1 MAAHHRLLPRAPAKL
16 SKHAIQHAIAFIW
29 GISEAIVFFVIPDV
43 LVTRAA
49 LSSLRFG
56 LTTVAYALAGSL
68 LGGTFSYLWG
78 AGDLEGARHVLD
90 ALPAISID
98 MLDRARNALA
108 SDGMYA
114 ALVGSFTGVP
124 YKVFAVH
131 AASTGIA
138 LPEFLLA
145 SIPVRAI
152 RFVLLA
158 VVTRALVIRVVPSW
172 TEQRL
177 RRAWAL
183 AWIVNY
189 AIYWTIMPN

>member
-1 MAAHHRLLPRAPAKL
+1 MAAHHRFLPRASAPL
-16 SKHAIQHAIAFIW
+16 SKHAIHHAIAFVW
-29 GISEAIVFFVIPDV
+29 GLGEAVVFFVIPDV
-43 LVTRAA
+43 LGTRAA
-49 LSSLRFG
+49 LTSLRFS

-68 LGGTFSYLWG
+68 LGGALSYLWG
-78 AGDLEGARHVLD
+78 ASDLAGARHLLD

-98 MLDRARNALA
+98 MLDRARQALA

-114 ALVGSFTGVP
+114 ALVGSFKGVP
-124 YKVFAVH
+124 YKVFAIH
-131 AASTGIA
+131 AASAGIA

-158 VVTRALVIRVVPSW
+158 IVTRGLVIYVVPSW

-177 RRAWAL
+177 RRVWAL

>member
-1 MAAHHRLLPRAPAKL
+1 MV
-16 SKHAIQHAIAFIW
+16 AFAW
-29 GISEAIVFFVIPDV
+29 GISEAVIFFVIPDV
-43 LVTRAA
+43 MVTRAA
-49 LSSLRFG
+49 LTSLRFG
-56 LTTVAYALAGSL
+56 LTTVAYTLAGSL
-68 LGGTFSYLWG
+68 LGGALSYLWS
-78 AGDLEGARHVLD
+78 ASDLAGARHVLD
-90 ALPAISID
+90 ALPAISSD
-98 MLDRARNALA
+98 MLDRARQALA
-108 SDGMYA
+108 AEGMYA

-124 YKVFAVH
+124 YKVFAIH
-131 AASTGIA
+131 AASAGIA

-158 VVTRALVIRVVPSW
+158 LVSRGLVIYAVPSW